1 METTAI
7 TRITVATTI
16 QAPVEKVWQ
25 FWIEPQHI
33 IQWNA
38 ASNDWHTPRAENDLR
53 VDGKFLSRMEAK
65 DGSWGFDFTGTYS
78 TIQEHQEIV
87 YALEDGRKV
96 QILFSGKDNET
107 TVTEVFDAEN
117 THSIDM
123 QQTGWQAILDNFKNY
138 VEAAGK

>member
-1 METTAI
+1 MEATAI

-25 FWIEPQHI
+25 FWTEPQHI

-53 VDGKFLSRMEAK
+53 VDGKFVSRMEAK
-65 DGSWGFDFTGTYS
+65 DGSWGFDFTGTYI
-78 TIQEHQEIV
+78 TIQEHQEIGYV
-87 YALEDGRKV
+87 LEDGRKV
-96 QILFSGKDNET
+96 QILFSDKDIET
-107 TVTEVFDAEN
+107 TVTEIFDAEN
-117 THSIDM
+117 THPIDM
-123 QQTGWQAILDNFKNY
+123 QQPGWQAILDNYKNY